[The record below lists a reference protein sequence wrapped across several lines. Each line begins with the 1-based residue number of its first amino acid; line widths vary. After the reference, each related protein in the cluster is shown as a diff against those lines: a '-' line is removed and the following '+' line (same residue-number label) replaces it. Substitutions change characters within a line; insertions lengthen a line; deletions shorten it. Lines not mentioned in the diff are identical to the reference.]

1 MMDFGKWAL
10 KNKKLLYF
18 LIFVLVVGGFFAFY
32 NMSKLEDPEITVR
45 KAMIVT
51 TYPGASAHQV
61 ELEVTDVLEKTIRSM
76 GNTSSVISKSMNDLS
91 LIEVTLSTLVKESN
105 LQQYWDLLRRKVS
118 DAESSLPTG
127 ASKPQ
132 VLDNFGD
139 VYGMFYAMTN
149 DGYSHSDANKYAEYV
164 KQQVLNIEGI
174 SDVQIYGKI
183 NECINITIA
192 EDKIASLGIHPA
204 EVLATLNGQNMTIYA
219 GYYQSGDNRIRMTVN
234 DKYTNT
240 TDIANLLI
248 QGHEKDQIRLR
259 DIAELTVGEDS
270 PVRNK
275 MFYDGTPALGISIS
289 AESGTDITKLGR
301 EVEKTISKLERE
313 ILPAGI
319 ELHKVFFQPERVNS
333 SLWTFML
340 NLIESVLI
348 VVVLLMLT
356 MGFRSGVI
364 IGKVLVI
371 IVFASFVV
379 LNVFHGT
386 LQRVSL
392 GAFIVA
398 MGMLVDNA
406 IVIVDGILVD
416 MKQCKDKKEALTA
429 IGRKTAMPLLG
440 ATLIAILA
448 FLPIFLSPDVAGTYV
463 RDLFIVLAVSLLF
476 SWILAVTYVPVT
488 AEKRLKVKQSEDNPF
503 DSKYY
508 KKLRNVLSWVLCHK
522 TFTIGSSLVLVVAS
536 IICFKYVPREFFP
549 DMEYD
554 QLYIEYKLP
563 EGFDGDAVKKDLDSI
578 SKYLNGRDEVT
589 HITESLGGTPSRY
602 NLVRSIATP
611 SLSYGELIV
620 DFESPKKLVRN
631 LTEIQDYLTA
641 HYPQAYVRVKRYN
654 LMYMQY
660 PIEVR
665 FNGPDPEV
673 LKDLTA
679 KAEDIMRKSSKTQLV
694 CNNWEP
700 QVPVLTVDYNQPVA
714 RQIGL
719 SRSDVS
725 LSLLA
730 AAGGIPT
737 GSFYEGIDSRTI
749 YLKSVDA
756 NGNQIESINNTPVFG
771 MVPPIKNIDKKSIVG
786 LITGSISEQDFLEEM
801 FRTVPLS
808 QVASGIK
815 IEWEDPVVVRYNGE
829 RSMSAQCNPVPGIS
843 NATAREDILDQIES
857 IPLPTGYSL
866 DWAGEY
872 KASKDSTAYLF
883 KNFPLAIIIMI
894 VILLLLFGD
903 YKKPL
908 VLICCLP
915 MLFVGV
921 VFGMLASG
929 KAFGFVAIVGV
940 LGLIGMLLKNG
951 IVLMDEIMLQLDSG
965 KDPMEALLDSSSNR
979 FRPVMMASLTTILG
993 MVPLLGDSLF
1003 GSLAV
1008 TIMSGL
1014 LVGTLIT
1021 LLFLP
1026 VLYAVFFNIKTEK
1039 KK

>member
-32 NMSKLEDPEITVR
+32 NISKLEDPEITVR

-51 TYPGASAHQV
+51 TYPGASVHQV